1 MLDPLRTAAG
11 EDQRTLK
18 TEEPV
23 IAERASRFQ
32 EEILIELIDSPE
44 PDNEPADAS
53 STLMLMALGAG
64 YGDEVAITST
74 NAVAVEQIAQLI
86 AQDLSD

>member
-23 IAERASRFQ
+23 YLVRNETPAPLAIASFETGVRF
-32 EEILIELIDSPE
+32 E
-44 PDNEPADAS
+44 PDF
-53 STLMLMALGAG
+53 LLFLR
-64 YGDEVAITST
+64 
-74 NAVAVEQIAQLI
+74 
-86 AQDLSD
+86 